1 MHVTD
6 PSPLLS
12 QVPVSDRSKRDLVA
26 RMTAP
31 SRHYHVFEHL
41 DLLWRRH
48 IQYRDHVLD
57 VFDETPE
64 ALIASAIAYHDAVY
78 VAGDPDNERRSAELW
93 LEVSA
98 SASDLSLE
106 ERFWVAD
113 TIRAT
118 ANHITAAA
126 TLRPDDKGDIARLW
140 VIELDL
146 TPLGEEPE
154 VFDRNMELL
163 NAEATHVAPE
173 QRHAGVLEGLRG
185 FASARPLYRSAP
197 LAQAFN
203 DSARRNFARYLPNA

>member
-1 MHVTD
+1 MHVTY
-6 PSPLLS
+6 PSPFLS
-12 QVPVSDRSKRDLVA
+12 QVPLSDRSKQDLVS

-31 SRHYHVFEHL
+31 SRHYHVLDHL
-41 DLLWRRH
+41 NLLWDRH
-48 IQYRDHVLD
+48 LQYRNHILD
-57 VFDETPE
+57 VFDEMPE

-106 ERFWVAD
+106 ERLWVAD

-118 ANHITAAA
+118 ANHIAAAA
-126 TLRPDDKGDIARLW
+126 TLRPDDRSDIARLW
-140 VIELDL
+140 MIELDL

-154 VFDRNMELL
+154 VFDRNMQLL
-163 NAEATHVAPE
+163 NAEAVHVAPE
-173 QRHAGVLEGLRG
+173 QRQAGVLEGLRG
-185 FASARPLYRSAP
+185 FASARPLYRSLP

-203 DSARRNFARYLPNA
+203 DSARRNFARHLPNA